1 MKQILVPTDFSNNAY
16 TALLYTTKL
25 YGDEP
30 VQFVLLH
37 SFANQVS
44 ALTSRVDIGK
54 SEKVMDTLYDQ
65 ADTEGAEFVDRLR
78 NDVKNDLHTFEV
90 ISTSMSLVRATNKL
104 IEDRGMHL
112 VVMGTKG
119 RTAAEDVLLG
129 SNTIAVVRKI
139 RKAPLLIVPREIEFL
154 APTEIAFA
162 TDYNEAFP
170 TVGID
175 ALLQLV
181 QSHQA
186 TLHIVHVG
194 NKEALNDRQQS
205 HLNGITTVLKDI
217 KTQYHWLEEDG
228 SIAKTI
234 DTFVVDQGMDV
245 LAMVYRKRTVIEQW
259 FREAVVKKIGQHTS
273 VPYIV
278 IPLS

>member
-1 MKQILVPTDFSNNAY
+1 MKHILVPTDFSSNAF
-16 TALLYTTKL
+16 TALRYVTKL

-30 VQFVLLH
+30 VQFLLLH

-54 SEKVMDTLYDQ
+54 SEKIMDELYDQ
-65 ADTEGAEFVDRLR
+65 SDTEGAEFIERIREDGR
-78 NDVKNDLHTFEV
+78 NDLHTFEM

-104 IEDRGMHL
+104 IEDRGAHL

-139 RKAPLLIVPREIEFL
+139 KNAPLLIVPRDIGFL
-154 APTEIAFA
+154 VPTEMAFA

-170 TVGID
+170 TAGLQP
-175 ALLQLV
+175 LLELARA
-181 QSHQA
+181 HQA
-186 TLHIVHVG
+186 TLHVVHVG
-194 NKEALNDRQQS
+194 KKTDLQEQQQS
-205 HLNGITTVLKDI
+205 HLNGIATALKEV
-217 KTQYHWLEEDG
+217 KTQFHWLEQEG

-234 DTFVVDQGMDV
+234 DTFVNDEGMDL
-245 LAMVYRKRTVIEQW
+245 LAMVYRKRTIIEQW
-259 FREAVVKKIGQHTS
+259 FREAVVKRIGQHTS
-273 VPYIV
+273 VPYLV
-278 IPLS
+278 VPLS